1 MAAGKTRPKS
11 KTQLAKEV
19 VTLRRRV
26 RALTRAI
33 DAVTRVERALQ
44 ESEAR
49 FRALYDENP
58 SMYFSVGSDGT
69 ILSVNHYGAQGLGF
83 RTEELVGQSVLG
95 IFHED
100 DRAMVQRQLSACLQ
114 EPHAVHQWVFRKL
127 RKDGSMLWVK
137 EDARVVQGAG
147 MSPVVLIVCEDIT
160 VLKDTERALRE
171 SERRYALATA
181 EARIGVWDWN
191 LRTGEF
197 YLDPNIKA
205 ILGYSDDE
213 VKNDLNDWKQFVHPD
228 DLEEAMEAAQAHLD
242 GRTGQYVH
250 EHRMRHK
257 DGSLKWILVRGTAQ
271 RDATGQP
278 VRMIGTDMDITDR
291 KQAEESL
298 WNMEQRRVDALRQSD
313 ALKSALLASISH
325 EFRTPLA
332 CIQSSV
338 ETLLRSP
345 RSVSPPVR
353 EEMAAGI
360 IREMG
365 YLTQLVENLLQM
377 SKIEAGALMLNREW
391 HPFEDILEAALRRL
405 ESALKGRPLEVDVPP
420 TLSPIFIDAVQI
432 QHVLINLL
440 DNAVKYSDEGSPIRL
455 SAGVNDHEL
464 EVRLSSCGEAIPSDE
479 LMRIFDRFYRREGHQ
494 RSTRG
499 SGLGLAIC
507 RGLIEGHGG
516 RIWAESS
523 AANRA
528 TTIVL
533 SIPMRP
539 CPESED
545 PRDTTASI

>member
-1 MAAGKTRPKS
+1 MAEGKTRPKTR
-11 KTQLAKEV
+11 TQLAKELI
-19 VTLRRRV
+19 TLRRQV
-26 RALTRAI
+26 SELTRAI
-33 DAVTRVERALQ
+33 ETVTKVERALQ

-58 SMYFSVGSDGT
+58 AMYFSVGPDGT
-69 ILSVNHYGAQGLGF
+69 ILSVNQHGAQVLGYG
-83 RTEELVGQSVLG
+83 TEELVGRSVLR

-100 DRAMVQRQLSACLQ
+100 DRDMVQRQLSACVQ
-114 EPHAVHQWVFRKL
+114 EPQVVHQWVFRKL
-127 RKDGSMLWVK
+127 RKDGSMLWVR
-137 EDARVVQGAG
+137 EDARVVQGPG
-147 MSPVVLIVCEDIT
+147 TSPVVLIVCEDIT

-171 SERRYALATA
+171 SEQRYALATA
-181 EARIGVWDWN
+181 EARIGVWDWD
-191 LRTGEF
+191 LRTGAF

-213 VKNDLNDWKQFVHPD
+213 VKNDLNEWMQFVHPE
-228 DLEEAMEAAQAHLD
+228 DLEEAMEAARAHLE
-242 GRTGQYVH
+242 GRTAQYVH

-271 RDATGQP
+271 RDATGQA
-278 VRMIGTDMDITDR
+278 VRMIGTDMDITER

-298 WNMEQRRVDALRQSD
+298 WDMEQRRVAALRQSD

-332 CIQSSV
+332 CIQSSL
-338 ETLLRSP
+338 ETLLKSP
-345 RSVSPPVR
+345 RSVSPSVR
-353 EEMAAGI
+353 EEMGEGI

-391 HPFEDILEAALRRL
+391 HPFEDVLEAALRRL
-405 ESALKGRPLEVDVPP
+405 AAALKGRQLEMDMSP

-440 DNAVKYSDEGSPIRL
+440 DNAAKYSDGGTPIRI
-455 SAGVNDHEL
+455 SARGNDHEL
-464 EVRLSSCGEAIPSDE
+464 EVRLSSVGEVIPPDD
-479 LMRIFDRFYRREGHQ
+479 LTRIFDRFYRREGHQ

-516 RIWAESS
+516 RS
-523 AANRA
+523 RA
-528 TTIVL
+528 REA
-533 SIPMRP
+533 IPSGRASLPLASLLRLHRP
-539 CPESED
+539 MPAGS
-545 PRDTTASI
+545 R